1 MHLIY
6 IDDSRDEKL
15 CVFSALA
22 IAEEHWRDAFQ
33 EIKQFRRDLKQSD
46 GIYVYTE
53 LHAWK
58 FVSGRGH
65 IADRVVAKGRR
76 CQIFMDALRQV
87 ANLPDARLFNA
98 VLPAKQDMWAF
109 ERLLNRINR
118 AMQKWESRAILI
130 CDEGKETAYTKLTR
144 RMGTYNPIASRYG
157 KWSGS
162 GARYRNI
169 PITRIL
175 EDPFFK
181 RSERSYFIQ
190 LVDFCAYSLLRRE
203 RPVASKTKY
212 GLDKAFNLLS
222 PILVR
227 EANSTDSEG
236 IIR

>member
-22 IAEEHWRDAFQ
+22 IAEEHWRDAF
-33 EIKQFRRDLKQSD
+33 ERIRQFRRALKQSD
-46 GIYVYTE
+46 GIYVYAE
-53 LHAWK
+53 FHAWK
-58 FVSGRGH
+58 FVSGRGR

-76 CQIFMDALRQV
+76 CQIFKDALLEV
-87 ANLPDARLFNA
+87 AKLPDAKLFNA
-98 VLPAKQDMWAF
+98 VLPAKQDMRAF

-118 AMQKWESRAILI
+118 AMEKLENRAILI
-130 CDEGKETAYTKLTR
+130 CDEGKEAAYTKLTR
-144 RMGTYNPIASRYG
+144 RMGIYNPIASRYG
-157 KWSGS
+157 SWSGS
-162 GARYRNI
+162 GARFKNI

-181 RSERSYFIQ
+181 QSERSYFIQ

-212 GLDKAFNLLS
+212 GLNEAFNLLS

-227 EANSTDSEG
+227 EASSTDPEG